1 MPSAPAPWEATDG
14 GWAWRILY
22 DPDLPVPASPEP
34 AVLPGLVTIGQRD
47 GKSVLVDLEALG
59 SLAITGDSTAA
70 ENLARSILVELAA
83 GDDLANSY
91 VHAVGIDLDGLPH
104 LDRARARDETSGL
117 ELLHPYVATTT
128 PCSNGTGCRP
138 PSNSASATP
147 PAGSSPSSPHE
158 PAPSTTSTG

>member
-22 DPDLPVPASPEP
+22 DPDLRRPAKLEQRQCRR
-34 AVLPGLVTIGQRD
+34 AFVTLGQRD
-47 GKSVLVDLEALG
+47 GKSAADLEA
-59 SLAITGDSTAA
+59 SAPSPSPATHSSA

-104 LDRARARDETSGL
+104 LDRAQARDETSAL
-117 ELLHPYVATTT
+117 ELLQSIRGDHDALLERHRLSTTFQ
-128 PCSNGTGCRP
+128 PPPRRQLCTGAHRRRRR
-138 PSNSASATP
+138 
-147 PAGSSPSSPHE
+147 G
-158 PAPSTTSTG
+158 APSTTSTG